1 MEKAAS
7 SAVNGAP
14 LENVTPSRTL
24 NVHSVG
30 EVWRHPVASSGWR
43 SPEFGS
49 RSMSGSVMLERTT
62 MPVEV
67 SELSQGS
74 SVGGSCER
82 TMRRVLGS

>member
-7 SAVNGAP
+7 LAVNGAP
-14 LENVTPSRTL
+14 LEKVTPSRTL
-24 NVHSVG
+24 NVHWLG
-30 EVWRHPVASSGWR
+30 EVWRHSVASSGWR
-43 SPEFGS
+43 SPELGS

-74 SVGGSCER
+74 SVGGSWDR